1 MSIEKYGNRLPTVV
15 VVIRTTSLLAI
26 TKSSFMFADNSNA
39 LIYRSFSLAD
49 NLSESSFSLAEN
61 SYELTL
67 TS

>member
-26 TKSSFMFADNSNA
+26 TKSSFMFVDNSNT
-39 LIYRSFSLAD
+39 LIYRSFLLAD
-49 NLSESSFSLAEN
+49 NLSKAEN